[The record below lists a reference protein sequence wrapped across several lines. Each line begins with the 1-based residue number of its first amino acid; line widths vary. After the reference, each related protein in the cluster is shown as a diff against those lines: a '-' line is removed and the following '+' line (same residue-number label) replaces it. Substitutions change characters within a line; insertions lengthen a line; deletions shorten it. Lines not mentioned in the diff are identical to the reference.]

1 MTDNTTASADAVP
14 PELLTLINRVKEGT
28 SLVEAKNYDPTTS
41 NLLNDL
47 NSLWMEAKGNG
58 KFTFRYIPHSQMLL
72 RDTSGMACP
81 FNW

>member
-28 SLVEAKNYDPTTS
+28 LSVEGRNYDPSTS

-58 KFTFRYIPHSQMLL
+58 EYLH
-72 RDTSGMACP
+72 
-81 FNW
+81 N

>member
-28 SLVEAKNYDPTTS
+28 ALVETKKYEPSTS

-47 NSLWMEAKGNG
+47 NGLWMEAKGNG
-58 KFTFRYIPHSQMLL
+58 
-72 RDTSGMACP
+72 
-81 FNW
+81 